1 MNNRDDERDL
11 VDLQRRSTD
20 ISQLL
25 KNVYGYLEQ
34 YTLSNYIENFG
45 GRIVSGT
52 FAQSGVYNGKPHVY
66 VRVVKTFIFFAD
78 VLCDTPEYAE
88 RRGVLCLDSLTP

>member
-1 MNNRDDERDL
+1 MSKNDDDRDL

-25 KNVYGYLEQ
+25 KNVYAYLEQ
-34 YTLSNYIENFG
+34 YTLSNYIESFG
-45 GRIVSGT
+45 DRIVSGR

-66 VRVVKTFIFFAD
+66 VRVVKTFIFFGD
-78 VLCDTPEYAE
+78 VVCDDPKFAA
-88 RRGVLCLDSLTP
+88 RRGVLCSHSSTL